1 MSRTKSRHPVPAD
14 GKGKQPD
21 KHLKRVKRARDIRDE
36 PVGQANRIYG
46 EDFMPPRTW
55 HNDA

>member
-1 MSRTKSRHPVPAD
+1 MSKTRTRHPVPAD

-21 KHLKRVKRARDIRDE
+21 RHLKRVKRTRDIRDE
-36 PVGQANRIYG
+36 AVGQENRIYS
-46 EDFMPPRTW
+46 EDFMPPRPW